1 MTTETIEKT
10 RFGYIKTAPIVDE
23 MRSSYLDYAMSVIVS
38 RALPDIRDGLKPVQR
53 RILYAMHD
61 LSMRPNSPHKK
72 SARLVGEVLG
82 KWHPH
87 GEGAVYDALVRMA
100 QPFTLRAPLV
110 DGQGNFGSVDNDP
123 PAAMRYTEARL
134 APIADEM
141 LANIDQDTVDFV
153 PNFDDSLQEPSALP
167 ARLPNLLV
175 NGASGIAVGM
185 ATNIPPHNPNEVC
198 DALIH
203 LIDRPAAGVEDLMN
217 FVRAPDFPTGG
228 IIMGTKGVREAYETG
243 RGQIIVR
250 AKAAIEPMKR
260 AGRMRIVVS
269 ELPYQVNKAA
279 LVGKVA
285 SLVKERK
292 IEGISDMRDESDRQG
307 MRVVFELRA
316 NVQPQVVLNNLYKL
330 TAMQSSFSANMLALV
345 DGMPRVITLRQ
356 ALQEFIQFRREVIR
370 RRTEFELARARQ
382 RARILAGL
390 RIAIANL
397 DEVIRLIRASESAQA
412 ARKELMTRFGLEED
426 QSQAILD
433 MQLRRL
439 AALEREQIEKEY
451 NEVRAA
457 IAKMEDLLAS
467 ESKMLG
473 EVKKELRALK
483 KKHGDE
489 RRTEIT
495 DEAFDLTR
503 AQLEPHERIVVTV
516 SQAGYVKRM
525 PANTYRSQHRGGK
538 GVGGMTTRDDDA
550 VKHLLVVDTHDKL
563 LFFTNKGR
571 VYSLTA
577 YELRPDASR
586 SSRGV
591 PLVNVVPIGA
601 SEKVTAIIGMS
612 PQEIQAEDS
621 VLILATSQG
630 KVKRIALSAI
640 ANIRPSGYN
649 MMSLMNGDEL
659 VSVRP
664 AGPKD
669 SVIIVTRNG
678 KALRF
683 NQDEI
688 RLYKNRGGGGVNGIK
703 LIKDDRVV
711 SMDVG
716 PPSASLLVIS
726 SLGFGKTTPLSKYRK
741 KGRATQG
748 VLTLNITRKTGP
760 VADAQ
765 VIDDG
770 KEIYVV
776 SEQAQVLRT
785 SLSEIRSTDRSAQ
798 GVTIFKPA
806 DGDAVAS
813 ISCVSDLNAPAAA
826 PANGGKANGKA
837 NGGKTPSKAAKAQPS
852 ASAPSA
858 ESDDDPADGADAE
871 NGRRNGYQ
879 SKFGGL
885 G

>member
-1 MTTETIEKT
+1 MVTTATPEKGP
-10 RFGYIKTAPIVDE
+10 FGFIKPAPIVDE

-53 RILYAMHD
+53 RILYAMND

-141 LANIDQDTVDFV
+141 LANIDQETVDFAE
-153 PNFDDSLQEPSALP
+153 NFDGSLQEPTVLP

-185 ATNIPPHNPNEVC
+185 ATNIPPHNPSEVC

-203 LIDRPAAGVEDLMN
+203 LIDRPDATVEDLMR
-217 FVRAPDFPTGG
+217 FVKGPDFPTGG
-228 IIMGTKGVREAYETG
+228 IIMGTKGIKDAYSDG

-250 AKAAIEPMKR
+250 AKASIEPMKR
-260 AGRMRIVVS
+260 AGRMRIIVS
-269 ELPYQVNKAA
+269 ELPYHVNKAA
-279 LVGKVA
+279 MVEKVA
-285 SLVKERK
+285 ALVKERK
-292 IEGISDMRDESDRQG
+292 LEGISDMRDESDRQG

-345 DGMPRVITLRQ
+345 DGMPRVITLKQ
-356 ALQEFIQFRREVIR
+356 ALQQFIQFRREVIR
-370 RRTEFELARARQ
+370 RRTEFELRRARH

-390 RIAIANL
+390 RIAIGNL

-412 ARKELMTRFGLEED
+412 ARKELIERFGLEED
-426 QSQAILD
+426 QAQAILD

-439 AALEREQIEKEY
+439 AALEREQLEKEY
-451 NEVRAA
+451 NEIRAA
-457 IAKMEDLLAS
+457 IAKMEELLAS
-467 ESKMLG
+467 EPKMLA

-489 RRTEIT
+489 RRSEIT

-516 SQAGYVKRM
+516 SQAGYIKRI
-525 PANTYRSQHRGGK
+525 PSNTYRNQHRGGK

-577 YELRPDASR
+577 YELRPDTSR
-586 SSRGV
+586 NTRGV
-591 PLVNVVPIGA
+591 PLVNVIPV
-601 SEKVTAIIGMS
+601 SDTEKVTAVIGMS

-621 VLILATSQG
+621 VLVMATSRG
-630 KVKRIALSAI
+630 KIKRIALSAI

-669 SVIIVTRNG
+669 GVIIVTRNG

-683 NQDEI
+683 DQDEI

-703 LIKDDRVV
+703 LVGDDRVV

-765 VIDDG
+765 VVDDG

-798 GVTIFKPA
+798 GVTIFKPNE
-806 DGDAVAS
+806 GDAVAS
-813 ISCVSDLNAPAAA
+813 ISCVSDLNFDADANGGKTK
-826 PANGGKANGKA
+826 ANGGKANGK
-837 NGGKTPSKAAKAQPS
+837 PSKTAAAKARTSPE
-852 ASAPSA
+852 AA
-858 ESDDDPADGADAE
+858 EPDTGGRV
-871 NGRRNGYQ
+871 NGFQ
-879 SKFGGL
+879 SKFGEL
-885 G
+885 E